1 MRNTIRNYG
10 RITYVI
16 RIVFIFVI
24 HTVLRFVIFSL
35 VHVQLELRGSALDCV
50 KNLVLFELHST
61 LQLYMR
67 VIVSRGFRTLVSL
80 SLAVIYSR
88 ALVCLY
94 NYHTS
99 TLLSYETGVWLPKE
113 RREPFVLLVQSYFIT
128 LHYSNLAGMDIFSYV
143 RVYMLLYFLQVQ
155 LRPPDKKRYTYPA
168 VPAYLAIAAYI

>member
-1 MRNTIRNYG
+1 
-10 RITYVI
+10 
-16 RIVFIFVI
+16 
-24 HTVLRFVIFSL
+24 
-35 VHVQLELRGSALDCV
+35 
-50 KNLVLFELHST
+50 
-61 LQLYMR
+61 MR

-99 TLLSYETGVWLPKE
+99 TLLSYEVDVWLPNE

-143 RVYMLLYFLQVQ
+143 RVYVHVNLFSIGLATSTRQEKIHLPSCSCILSNSCLHIISTHNLHIFSY
-155 LRPPDKKRYTYPA
+155 A
-168 VPAYLAIAAYI
+168 VFINNDC